1 MEYFM
6 GETFDK
12 EKTSHTRNW
21 MQQRKQQRNRKQPYS
36 MNLAQW

>member
-12 EKTSHTRNW
+12 EKISHTRNW
-21 MQQRKQQRNRKQPYS
+21 MQQRRQQRK
-36 MNLAQW
+36 